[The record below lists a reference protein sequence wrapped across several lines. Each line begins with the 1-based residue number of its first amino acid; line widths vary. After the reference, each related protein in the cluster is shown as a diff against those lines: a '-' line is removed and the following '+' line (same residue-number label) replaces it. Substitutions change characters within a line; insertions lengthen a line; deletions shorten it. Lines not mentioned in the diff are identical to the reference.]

1 MKFRVIFFIFLLA
14 GATAMLSC
22 RTRISPAQKQA
33 YKMEK
38 QMKKDNQKMVDEYL
52 QHHYD
57 IQHVNTQKMMKK
69 SRKQGKKT
77 NVNRKDSWVNRT
89 FKRKRS
95 KSCDGN

>member
-1 MKFRVIFFIFLLA
+1 MKFRVIFFIFLFA
-14 GATAMLSC
+14 AAAAMLSC
-22 RTRISPAQKQA
+22 RTRMSPAQKQA

-38 QMKKDNQKMVDEYL
+38 QMKKENQKMVDEYL

-69 SRKQGKKT
+69 SRKRGKKT